1 MKMKLHMHI
10 AICNH
15 MLLIAAGLV
24 SIYPLLLCG
33 LFNLGLFF
41 GQKSHKQNMGI
52 NSSSKLD
59 TKIMG
64 YIVSCHVTEQRS
76 KQTKAMYV
84 DEGWL
89 WTMKSWL
96 YDTGFGS
103 CR

>member
-1 MKMKLHMHI
+1 MKMKLHMPHCYLQSH
-10 AICNH
+10 ALDNC
-15 MLLIAAGLV
+15 GLV